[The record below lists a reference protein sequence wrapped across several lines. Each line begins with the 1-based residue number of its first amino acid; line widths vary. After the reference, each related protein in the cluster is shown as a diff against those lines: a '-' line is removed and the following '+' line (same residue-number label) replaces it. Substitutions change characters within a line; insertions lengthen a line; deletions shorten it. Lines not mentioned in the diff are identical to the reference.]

1 MVETKLS
8 LDEYLTRILK
18 IRKADELLKVLD
30 EFRRGDWT
38 DLERQKVAHT
48 YMRVLDS
55 MPKAMVETA
64 QKPEQAPVDD
74 GPVWY
79 EKM

>member
-8 LDEYLTRILK
+8 LDEYIARILK

-38 DLERQKVAHT
+38 DIERQKVAHT

-55 MPKAMVETA
+55 MPKAMAETA
-64 QKPEQAPVDD
+64 QKQEAAPVDD